1 MDYDTLVGIQ
11 GYAKFYMLLFLTIV
25 FVSYSYT
32 LYKRQKS
39 GEVDYEKYSN
49 LVLDDAINSQP
60 LEDNRKDDN
69 IPRENRGQ
77 KLEKG
82 ER

>member
-1 MDYDTLVGIQ
+1 MDYDTLIGIQ

-25 FVSYSYT
+25 FVSYGYT
-32 LYKRQKS
+32 LYKRQRT
-39 GEVDYEKYSN
+39 GEVDYEKYSK
-49 LVLDDAINSQP
+49 LALDDAIDSQP
-60 LEDNRKDDN
+60 LEERYNNEKN
-69 IPRENRGQ
+69 